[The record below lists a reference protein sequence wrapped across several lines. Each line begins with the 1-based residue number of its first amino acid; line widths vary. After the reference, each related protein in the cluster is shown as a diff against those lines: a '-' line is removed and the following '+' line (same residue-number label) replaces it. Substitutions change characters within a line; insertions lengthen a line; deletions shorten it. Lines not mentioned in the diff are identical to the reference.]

1 MTEISTE
8 ANSQA
13 ENENEIFLKL
23 KIRNS
28 YIDIGE
34 IKIFNANSNLQIKP
48 NFFFS
53 IPIYFKT
60 L

>member
-23 KIRNS
+23 KIRHS
-28 YIDIGE
+28 YVDTGE
-34 IKIFNANSNLQIKP
+34 IKMPIQI
-48 NFFFS
+48 
-53 IPIYFKT
+53 
-60 L
+60 